1 MFRERDAAAVLENAG
16 RDGPAY
22 FGLPSSH
29 WKRLRTNNVQKRTNR
44 EKKRESTAL
53 LVRLTGVVM
62 CVHDEMRQVSRCFL
76 EAKTNELYD
85 EGRARGFDGP
95 VDWTRLEAEARKMIE
110 SSLELADRIEAA

>member
-1 MFRERDAAAVLENAG
+1 M
-16 RDGPAY
+16 
-22 FGLPSSH
+22 PSSH
-29 WKRLRTNNVQKRTNR
+29 WKRLRTYNVQKRTNR
-44 EKKRESTAL
+44 EKRRESRAVLMLPSTAL

-62 CVHDEMRQVSRCFL
+62 CEHDEMRQVSRCFL